1 MPAIPTL
8 DDLVDDLTGFT
19 LARQEILG
27 ARRVRPDADERAERD
42 EGDRTRIL
50 VIELADGRVV
60 RAWLDEELHFGE
72 DEEGAA
78 WLQPSDGSK
87 PLRLWAP
94 EDVRS
99 EAGL

>member
-1 MPAIPTL
+1 MPARTTL

-19 LARQEILG
+19 LAHQEILG
-27 ARRVRPDADERAERD
+27 SRRVRPDADERAERGED
-42 EGDRTRIL
+42 DGTRL
-50 VIELADGRVV
+50 LAIELADGRVV

-72 DEEGAA
+72 EDEGLA

-94 EDVRS
+94 EEVRVS
-99 EAGL
+99 AGI